1 MTWLRSLWG
10 LLGTSS
16 PLAGILFMILSTIGF
31 AAMHGG
37 VRYLSLELHQHPFEI
52 AFFRNLFGL
61 IALAP
66 WFVRQGVK
74 PLRTQR
80 FGLHLARALINV
92 VAMLLFFMGLFLTP
106 IAKVQALGFT
116 APLFAS
122 LLAVFFLGERVL
134 LWRWSA
140 LIVGFIGA
148 LIIVRPGFQHVDLGS
163 VLVLASAAIWSV
175 AIIIIKQLSRTDSS
189 VTITAY
195 MVLLMSPLSF
205 VPALFVWQW
214 PDGEQ
219 LLWLGFVGVT
229 GTLAQLAMAQAFRV
243 ADATAVLPL
252 DFLKLVW
259 GAGIGYLAFREVPD
273 AGIWIGGITVF
284 AAATYIAYRENQARP
299 APSTA
304 GAANPRPAPPAG

>member
-1 MTWLRSLWG
+1 MV
-10 LLGTSS
+10 
-16 PLAGILFMILSTIGF
+16 LSTMCF

-52 AFFRNLFGL
+52 AFFRNFFGL
-61 IALAP
+61 IALTP
-66 WFVRQGVK
+66 WFMRQGLR

-80 FGLHLARALINV
+80 FGLHVARALVNV
-92 VAMLLFFMGLFLTP
+92 VAMLLFFMGLYLTP

-122 LLAVFFLGERVL
+122 LLAVLFLGERVL

-140 LIVGFIGA
+140 LAVGFIGA
-148 LIIVRPGFQHVDLGS
+148 LIIVRPGFEHVDLGS
-163 VLVLASAAIWSV
+163 VLVLTSAAIWSV
-175 AIIIIKQLSRTDSS
+175 AIIMIKQLSRTDSS

-195 MVLLMSPLSF
+195 MVLLMSPLSL

-214 PDGEQ
+214 PNGEQ
-219 LLWLGFVGVT
+219 LLWLAFVGVT
-229 GTLAQLAMAQAFRV
+229 GTLAQLGMAQALRV

-259 GAGIGYLAFREVPD
+259 GAAIGYLAFREIPD
-273 AGIWIGGITVF
+273 AGIWIGGLTVF
-284 AAATYIAYRENQARP
+284 AAATYIAYRENQMKVFAR
-299 APSTA
+299 AESV
-304 GAANPRPAPPAG
+304 RPAPPTT

>member
-1 MTWLRSLWG
+1 MV
-10 LLGTSS
+10 
-16 PLAGILFMILSTIGF
+16 LSTICF

-61 IALAP
+61 LALAP
-66 WFVRQGVK
+66 WFMRQGLR

-80 FGLHLARALINV
+80 FGLHMARALVNV
-92 VAMLLFFMGLFLTP
+92 VAMLLFFMGLYLTP

-122 LLAVFFLGERVL
+122 LLAVLFLGERVL

-148 LIIVRPGFQHVDLGS
+148 FIIVRPGMQDVDLGS
-163 VLVLASAAIWSV
+163 VLVLSSAAIWSV
-175 AIIIIKQLSRTDSS
+175 AIIIIKKLSRTDSS

-195 MVLLMSPLSF
+195 MVLLMSPLSL
-205 VPALFVWQW
+205 VAALFVWQW
-214 PDGEQ
+214 PNGEQ
-219 LLWLGFVGVT
+219 LLWLAFVGVT
-229 GTLAQLAMAQAFRV
+229 GTLAQLAMAQALRV

-259 GAGIGYLAFREVPD
+259 GAGIGYLAFREIPD
-273 AGIWIGGITVF
+273 AGIWIGGLTVF
-284 AAATYIAYRENQARP
+284 AAATYIVYRENQAKAMERAP
-299 APSTA
+299 AA
-304 GAANPRPAPPAG
+304 GGSPAPPI

>member
-1 MTWLRSLWG
+1 
-10 LLGTSS
+10 
-16 PLAGILFMILSTIGF
+16 MILSTIGF

-140 LIVGFIGA
+140 LVVGFIGA
-148 LIIVRPGFQHVDLGS
+148 LIIVRPGLQHVDLGS

-205 VPALFVWQW
+205 VPALYVWQW

-284 AAATYIAYRENQARP
+284 AAATYIAYRENQTRP
-299 APSTA
+299 APSAA